1 MTGSTRGQQK
11 VKRNWWDIREKLGSE
26 VLSEVV
32 DDSTN
37 SEPGTMKGHIAH
49 VGKDVGVIRGA
60 DGTEYSFAIQDILAN
75 PHGRFG
81 KWAELWEVSFLPEGD
96 RATQIVIRRVGVTY
110 KVITLDGSEHE
121 KNQIMAA
128 TLALLFG
135 ALGAHK
141 FYLGYNTQ
149 GTIMLLMGT
158 LGWFLLVP
166 PFASLLIGLIE
177 AVIYFSKNEQEFYD
191 TYEAKQRAW
200 F

>member
-1 MTGSTRGQQK
+1 MK
-11 VKRNWWDIREKLGSE
+11 VSWWDPREKLGSE
-26 VLSEVV
+26 ILSEVV
-32 DDSTN
+32 DDSTD
-37 SEPGTMKGHIAH
+37 SEPGTMKGHITH
-49 VGKDVGVIRGA
+49 VGKDVGVIRGF
-60 DGTEYSFAIQDILAN
+60 DGAEYSFAIQDILAN
-75 PHGRFG
+75 PHGKFG
-81 KWAELWEVSFLPEGD
+81 RWAELWEVSFLPEGD
-96 RATQIVIRRVGVTY
+96 RATQIVIGRVGVGTY
-110 KVITLDGSEHE
+110 KVITLDGSEQ
-121 KNQIMAA
+121 KKQQIVAA

-158 LGWFLLVP
+158 LGWFFLVP

-177 AVIYFSKNEQEFYD
+177 AVIYFRKSEQEFYD

>member
-1 MTGSTRGQQK
+1 MK
-11 VKRNWWDIREKLGSE
+11 ENWWDPRERLGSE

-37 SEPGTMKGHIAH
+37 SEPGTMKGHITH

-75 PHGRFG
+75 PHGKFG
-81 KWAELWEVSFLPEGD
+81 RWAELWEVSFLPEGD

-110 KVITLDGSEHE
+110 NVITLDGSEHE
-121 KNQIMAA
+121 KKQIMAA

-141 FYLGYNTQ
+141 FYLGYKTQ

-177 AVIYFSKNEQEFYD
+177 AVIYFRKNEQEFYD

>member
-11 VKRNWWDIREKLGSE
+11 VKENWWDIRARFGSE

-37 SEPGTMKGHIAH
+37 SEPGTMKGHIIH
-49 VGKDVGVIRGA
+49 VGEDGGVIRGA
-60 DGTEYSFAIQDILAN
+60 DGAEYSFAIQDILAN
-75 PHGRFG
+75 PHGKFG
-81 KWAELWEVSFLPEGD
+81 RWAELWEVSFLPEGD

-121 KNQIMAA
+121 KKQLMAA

-158 LGWFLLVP
+158 LGWFFLVP
-166 PFASLLIGLIE
+166 PFASLLIGFIE

-191 TYEAKQRAW
+191 TYEAKQRTW

>member
-1 MTGSTRGQQK
+1 MK
-11 VKRNWWDIREKLGSE
+11 VNWWDPRERLGSE
-26 VLSEVV
+26 ILSEVV

-37 SEPGTMKGHIAH
+37 SEPGTMKGHITH
-49 VGKDVGVIRGA
+49 VRKDVGVIRGA
-60 DGTEYSFAIQDILAN
+60 DGAEYSFAIQDILAN
-75 PHGRFG
+75 PHGKFG
-81 KWAELWEVSFLPEGD
+81 RWAELWEVSFLPKGD
-96 RATQIVIRRVGVTY
+96 RATQIVISRVGVGTY
-110 KVITLDGSEHE
+110 KVITLDGSEQ
-121 KNQIMAA
+121 KKQQIVAA

-177 AVIYFSKNEQEFYD
+177 AVIYFRKSEQEFYD

>member
-1 MTGSTRGQQK
+1 M
-11 VKRNWWDIREKLGSE
+11 
-26 VLSEVV
+26 
-32 DDSTN
+32 
-37 SEPGTMKGHIAH
+37 
-49 VGKDVGVIRGA
+49 
-60 DGTEYSFAIQDILAN
+60 
-75 PHGRFG
+75 
-81 KWAELWEVSFLPEGD
+81 SFLPEGD
-96 RATQIVIRRVGVTY
+96 RATQIVIRRVGVGTY
-110 KVITLDGSEHE
+110 KVVTQDGSENE
-121 KNQIMAA
+121 KKQIVAA

-177 AVIYFSKNEQEFYD
+177 AVIYFRKNEQEFYD
-191 TYEAKQRAW
+191 IYEAKQRAW